1 MYREIEEAVAFIAAY
16 FYYKLPRNQVDRF
29 AVKLANILLN
39 NCRKIIKAD
48 ESKISKEEKDEKNN
62 LESLTREMI
71 MDINADGKL
80 AVAIVEASSI
90 FKMTLQQI
98 SALLPNAVK
107 LHISEG
113 MVSYSFRS
121 NLICLYR
128 SDGNMY
134 HLHRR
139 AHHTHLRPP
148 ITILMGQDNRKIF
161 KLITKDTFPRRR
173 YCHKKNY
180 DTTNNNMQ
188 LRKVM
193 KSAYFRR
200 NNQQLPGPIRSAK
213 LSGNGFMHPSLPPG
227 YGHKW
232 KGMQGTQEM
241 ILRKNKNKQKIHHS
255 RSKKKENLNVKPTT
269 EKFSPKK
276 QNKANYIM
284 QNSLKE
290 SERNSKFVTDDI
302 LRSFGVLASDY
313 SRCMN
318 QSNCKDVNSLTA
330 YINYSLNI

>member
-39 NCRKIIKAD
+39 KCRKIIKAD
-48 ESKISKEEKDEKNN
+48 ESKISKEKKNEKSNS
-62 LESLTREMI
+62 ESLTREMI
-71 MDINADGKL
+71 MDINVDGKL
-80 AVAIVEASSI
+80 AVAIVEASSV

-98 SALLPNAVK
+98 SALLPNAVQ
-107 LHISEG
+107 LHINEG

-148 ITILMGQDNRKIF
+148 ITTVTDQDDCKIF
-161 KLITKDTFPRRR
+161 KLITKNTFPLRR

-180 DTTNNNMQ
+180 DIVNNTTK

-213 LSGNGFMHPSLPPG
+213 LSGNGFMHPSLPFG
-227 YGHKW
+227 YGRKW
-232 KGMQGTQEM
+232 KEMEGRQEM
-241 ILRKNKNKQKIHHS
+241 MSRKSRNKKKIRHS
-255 RSKKKENLNVKPTT
+255 RSNKKQSLNAEPTM
-269 EKFSPKK
+269 EKFSSNR
-276 QNKANYIM
+276 QNKADYIK
-284 QNSLKE
+284 QKSSKN
-290 SERNSKFVTDDI
+290 SERSSTLVTDDI

-313 SRCMN
+313 SRRIN
-318 QSNCKDVNSLTA
+318 RRNYEDVSSLTA
-330 YINYSLNI
+330 YMNNSLNI

>member
-39 NCRKIIKAD
+39 KCRKIIKAD
-48 ESKISKEEKDEKNN
+48 ESKISKEKKNEKSNSEW
-62 LESLTREMI
+62 LTREMI
-71 MDINADGKL
+71 MDINVDGKL
-80 AVAIVEASSI
+80 AVAIIEASSV

-98 SALLPNAVK
+98 SALLPNAVQ
-107 LHISEG
+107 LHINEG

-148 ITILMGQDNRKIF
+148 ITTVTDQDNCKIF
-161 KLITKDTFPRRR
+161 KLITKNTFPRRR

-180 DTTNNNMQ
+180 DTMNNTTK

-200 NNQQLPGPIRSAK
+200 NSQQLPGPIRSAK
-213 LSGNGFMHPSLPPG
+213 
-227 YGHKW
+227 
-232 KGMQGTQEM
+232 
-241 ILRKNKNKQKIHHS
+241 
-255 RSKKKENLNVKPTT
+255 
-269 EKFSPKK
+269 
-276 QNKANYIM
+276 
-284 QNSLKE
+284 
-290 SERNSKFVTDDI
+290 
-302 LRSFGVLASDY
+302 
-313 SRCMN
+313 
-318 QSNCKDVNSLTA
+318 
-330 YINYSLNI
+330 